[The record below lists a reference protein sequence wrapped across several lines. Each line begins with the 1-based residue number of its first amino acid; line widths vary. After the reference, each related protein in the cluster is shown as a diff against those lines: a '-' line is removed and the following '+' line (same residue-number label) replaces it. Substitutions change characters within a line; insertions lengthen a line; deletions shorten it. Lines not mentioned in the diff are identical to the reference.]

1 LIKPMNASGGKFNI
15 GDAVVVA
22 TEMAHRNNPRTPRYI
37 RGKRG
42 VIGLAHGV
50 LENPKDH
57 RGLYDPLYTVRFDLT
72 EVSGCR
78 DGDTV
83 WVDVHEEW
91 LRELQA
97 EDKN

>member
-1 LIKPMNASGGKFNI
+1 MGASDCKFKI
-15 GDAVVVA
+15 GDLVVVA
-22 TEMAHRNNPRTPRYI
+22 TKMAHRNNPRTPKYI

-42 VIGLAHGV
+42 VIGLVHGV

-57 RGLYDPLYTVRFDLT
+57 RGLYDPLYTVRFDL
-72 EVSGCR
+72 SALSSCA
-78 DGDTV
+78 DQDSI

-91 LRELQA
+91 LSSLRA